1 MEGLIFTLFF
11 ILGIIF
17 GSFFNVVGLRMPQ
30 NISFVHGHSSCPSC
44 KKQLQWYE
52 LIPILS
58 YVIQRGKCT
67 RCHYSLSPIY
77 PFIEFATGCLFTYS
91 YVHIGLTP
99 SLLPTLLFISFL
111 MIVVVTDITYMIIP
125 NKLLLFF
132 LPLFVFIQIIYP
144 LEPFYD
150 AVLGAVVGFLL
161 IALIIIISR
170 GGMGAG
176 DMKLF
181 GVIGIMLGLQHV
193 LLSFFIAV
201 CVGGLIGAYLLIGK
215 KKERK
220 SQVPFGPFLVLGTM
234 ISYFYG
240 DALIKFYVSFM
251 M

>member
-17 GSFFNVVGLRMPQ
+17 GSFFNVLGLRMPQ

-91 YVHIGLTP
+91 YVHIGLMP

-111 MIVVVTDITYMIIP
+111 MIVVVTDITYMFIL

-132 LPLFVFIQIIYP
+132 LPLFVFIRI
-144 LEPFYD
+144 FYSLYHFYRS
-150 AVLGAVVGFLL
+150 VFGSVVAF
-161 IALIIIISR
+161 
-170 GGMGAG
+170 
-176 DMKLF
+176 
-181 GVIGIMLGLQHV
+181 
-193 LLSFFIAV
+193 FFI
-201 CVGGLIGAYLLIGK
+201 
-215 KKERK
+215 
-220 SQVPFGPFLVLGTM
+220 S
-234 ISYFYG
+234 
-240 DALIKFYVSFM
+240 
-251 M
+251 